1 MLEDQL
7 DAKQVF
13 ESENKPDHRRLLRE
27 TPADTTKPING
38 AANSEQALAE
48 NTVNAAEATSETPTN
63 TKNPMPGLH
72 TAEYADR
79 YNGQS
84 LRQF

>member
-38 AANSEQALAE
+38 AANSE
-48 NTVNAAEATSETPTN
+48 TPTN

>member
-27 TPADTTKPING
+27 APVDTTKPING
-38 AANSEQALAE
+38 ADNNEQTLRE
-48 NTVNAAEATSETPTN
+48 SVVNAAEATSETPTN
-63 TKNPMPGLH
+63 T
-72 TAEYADR
+72 
-79 YNGQS
+79 
-84 LRQF
+84 